1 MSIWTAGLT
10 MYGSCARYDNVNPF
24 DACLL
29 VFIFWLLN
37 TNAVVDICTGNGL
50 EAVGFESQQWEEPR
64 HVSGNN
70 ISLNSS
76 LPLVK

>member
-1 MSIWTAGLT
+1 M
-10 MYGSCARYDNVNPF
+10 R
-24 DACLL
+24 
-29 VFIFWLLN
+29 
-37 TNAVVDICTGNGL
+37 VVDICTGNGL
-50 EAVGFESQQWEEPR
+50 EAVGFESQQWEEPG